1 MKALF
6 LFKTD
11 KKNLIINGFSSF
23 YLNLTQNKSDLK
35 NTFFYI
41 AFLLLSVTFLVAQE
55 NKKIIIENSD
65 FVDMNQTEIPG
76 AIVFTGNVRIIHNG
90 VKMFCNKAYHFKDEN
105 YIKAFGNVQMNQ
117 GDTITMNSRYAEY
130 NGDKE
135 LAFATGDVVLR
146 SPESILTTDTVYF
159 DKKNQVASYNT
170 YGTIRNKENTLT
182 SKSGRYYVD
191 QKKYKFTTAVTVKNP
206 ESTIK
211 TNNLDYYENSG
222 HAYVFGPS
230 TITSKENVIYTEN
243 GFYDT
248 TNDIGKLSKN
258 SKITLDNK
266 IIEGDDLYYDK
277 KKNFSRGI
285 NNVKITDTINK
296 VIATGHYAELYR
308 NAATKKDSMIL
319 TKRALVKTLVEKD
332 TMYMHGKKIIVSG
345 PQDDRVIRAFNNV
358 RFYKTDMSGKCDSL
372 HSNNKTQ
379 LTKLIGKPILWNNEN
394 QMTGDVMHLIGN
406 NKTQKLDSLKVLNN
420 AFIIQK
426 DSLSKNGYNQIKGQ
440 NLYGKFVDSKL
451 KEVDVVKNAE
461 VIYYMYNDANE
472 FIGIN
477 KTLCSKINLEL
488 EENKINSITFFTK
501 TDSNIYPEKEFPENA
516 RKLKGFLWRGDERIL
531 SKDDIFPAEE
541 IALDDKI
548 QIEAKK
554 KAIEADIP
562 MKILPE
568 TLDFDENKKAEEK
581 KTAKKLEVKKKTLIK
596 Q

>member
-1 MKALF
+1 M
-6 LFKTD
+6 
-11 KKNLIINGFSSF
+11 INGFSSF
-23 YLNLTQNKSDLK
+23 YLNLAQNKFDLK

-41 AFLLLSVTFLVAQE
+41 AILLLSVTFSTAQE
-55 NKKIIIENSD
+55 KKKIIIENSD

-105 YIKAFGNVQMNQ
+105 YVKAFGNVQMNQ

-135 LAFATGDVVLR
+135 FAFATGDVVLR
-146 SPESILTTDTVYF
+146 SPESTLTTDTVYF
-159 DKKNQVASYNT
+159 DKKNQEVFYNSF
-170 YGTIRNKENTLT
+170 GTIRNKENTLK

-191 QKKYKFTTAVTVKNP
+191 QKKYKFTTAVTVTNP

-248 TNDIGKLSKN
+248 TNDIGKLAKN

-266 IIEGDDLYYDK
+266 IIEGDDLFYDR
-277 KKNFSRGI
+277 KKNYSRGI

-332 TMYMHGKKIIVSG
+332 TLYMHGKKIIVSG
-345 PQDDRVIRAFNNV
+345 PQEDRVIRAFNNV
-358 RFYKTDMSGKCDSL
+358 RFYKSDMSGKCDSL

-379 LTKLIGKPILWNNEN
+379 LTKMIGKPILWNNEN

-477 KTLCSKINLEL
+477 KTVCSKINLEL
-488 EENKINSITFFTK
+488 DENKIDAITFFTK
-501 TDSNIYPEKEFPENA
+501 TDSHIYPESEFPENA
-516 RKLKGFLWRGDERIL
+516 RKLRGFNWRGDERIL
-531 SKDDIFPAEE
+531 SKEDIFPADEVA
-541 IALDDKI
+541 IDDKI

-554 KAIEADIP
+554 RAIESEKP
-562 MKILPE
+562 MEILPE

-581 KTAKKLEVKKKTLIK
+581 KTAKKPEVKKVKSNK
-596 Q
+596 

>member
-1 MKALF
+1 ML
-6 LFKTD
+6 LND
-11 KKNLIINGFSSF
+11 KKFLIISGFSSF
-23 YLNLTQNKSDLK
+23 YLNLAQNKFNLK
-35 NTFFYI
+35 NTFLYI
-41 AFLLLSVTFLVAQE
+41 AFLLLTITFSTAQE
-55 NKKIIIENSD
+55 KKKIIIENSD

-90 VKMFCNKAYHFKDEN
+90 VRMFCNKAYHFKDEN
-105 YIKAFGNVQMNQ
+105 YVKAFGNVQMNQ

-135 LAFATGDVVLR
+135 FAFATGDVVLR
-146 SPESILTTDTVYF
+146 SPESTLTTDTVYF
-159 DKKNQVASYNT
+159 DKKNQQAFYNT
-170 YGTIRNKENTLT
+170 YGTIRNKENTLR
-182 SKSGRYYVD
+182 SKSGRYFVD
-191 QKKYKFTTAVTVKNP
+191 QKKYKFTTAVTVTNP

-248 TNDIGKLSKN
+248 TNNIGKLSKN

-266 IIEGDDLYYDK
+266 IIEGDDLYYDR
-277 KKNFSRGI
+277 KKNYSRGI

-296 VIATGHYAELYR
+296 VIATGHYGELYR

-332 TMYMHGKKIIVSG
+332 TLYMHGKKIIVSG
-345 PQDDRVIRAFNNV
+345 PQEDRVIRAFNNV
-358 RFYKTDMSGKCDSL
+358 RFYKSDMSGKCDSL

-379 LTKLIGKPILWNNEN
+379 LTKMIGKPILWNNEN
-394 QMTGDVMHLIGN
+394 QMTGDIMHLIGN

-477 KTLCSKINLEL
+477 KTVCSKINLEL
-488 EENKINSITFFTK
+488 EANKISAITFFTK
-501 TDSNIYPEKEFPENA
+501 TDSHIYPEADFPENA
-516 RKLKGFLWRGDERIL
+516 RKLRGFLWRGDERIL
-531 SKDDIFPAEE
+531 SKNDIFPAEE

-554 KAIEADIP
+554 KAIAAEIP
-562 MKILPE
+562 MEIQKE
-568 TLDFDENKKAEEK
+568 TLEYDSNKKVEEKKATKKAES
-581 KTAKKLEVKKKTLIK
+581 KKKTTPK
-596 Q
+596 K

>member
-1 MKALF
+1 LA
-6 LFKTD
+6 
-11 KKNLIINGFSSF
+11 
-23 YLNLTQNKSDLK
+23 QNKFDLK

-41 AFLLLSVTFLVAQE
+41 AFLLLSITFSVAQE
-55 NKKIIIENSD
+55 KKKIIIENSD

-146 SPESILTTDTVYF
+146 SPESTLTTDTVYF

-170 YGTIRNKENTLT
+170 YGTIHNKENTLK

-191 QKKYKFTTAVTVKNP
+191 QKKYKFTTAVTVTNP

-266 IIEGDDLYYDK
+266 IIEGDDLYYDR
-277 KKNFSRGI
+277 KKNYSRGI
-285 NNVKITDTINK
+285 NNIKITDTINN

-345 PQDDRVIRAFNNV
+345 PQEDRVIRAFNNV
-358 RFYKTDMSGKCDSL
+358 RFYKSDMSGKCDSL

-379 LTKLIGKPILWNNEN
+379 LTKLIGRPILWNNEN
-394 QMTGDVMHLIGN
+394 QMTGDIMHLIGN

-440 NLYGKFVDSKL
+440 NLFGKFIESKL

-477 KTLCSKINLEL
+477 KTVCSKINLEL
-488 EENKINSITFFTK
+488 EANKINSITFFTK
-501 TDSNIYPEKEFPENA
+501 TDSFIYPEAEFPENA
-516 RKLKGFLWRGDERIL
+516 RKLRGFLWRGDERIL

-548 QIEAKK
+548 QIDAKK
-554 KAIEADIP
+554 KAKEAAKP
-562 MKILPE
+562 MEILPE
-568 TLDFDENKKAEEK
+568 TLDFDENKKAKEK
-581 KTAKKLEVKKKTLIK
+581 KIEKKADSKKKTVKK

>member
-1 MKALF
+1 ML
-6 LFKTD
+6 T
-11 KKNLIINGFSSF
+11 INFSS
-23 YLNLTQNKSDLK
+23 
-35 NTFFYI
+35 
-41 AFLLLSVTFLVAQE
+41 AQE
-55 NKKIIIENSD
+55 KKKIIIENSD

-76 AIVFTGNVRIIHNG
+76 ATVFTGNVRIIHNG
-90 VKMFCNKAYHFKDEN
+90 VKMYCNKAYHFKDEN
-105 YIKAFGNVQMNQ
+105 YVKAFGNVQMNQ

-135 LAFATGDVVLR
+135 LAFATGDVILR
-146 SPESILTTDTVYF
+146 SPESTLTTDTVYF
-159 DKKNQVASYNT
+159 DKKNQEAFYNS
-170 YGTIRNKENTLT
+170 YGTIRNKENTLK

-191 QKKYKFTTAVTVKNP
+191 QKKYKFTTAVTVTNP
-206 ESTIK
+206 ESNIK

-230 TITSKENVIYTEN
+230 TITNKGNVIYTEN

-248 TNDIGKLSKN
+248 TNNIGKLSKN

-266 IIEGDDLYYDK
+266 IIEGDDLYYDRN
-277 KKNFSRGI
+277 KNYSRGI
-285 NNVKITDTINK
+285 NNVKITDTINN

-332 TMYMHGKKIIVSG
+332 TLYMHGKKIIVSG
-345 PQDDRVIRAFNNV
+345 PQEDRVIRAFNNV
-358 RFYKTDMSGKCDSL
+358 RFYKSDMSGKCDSL

-379 LTKLIGKPILWNNEN
+379 LTKMIGKPILWNNEN
-394 QMTGDVMHLIGN
+394 QMTGDIMHLIGN
-406 NKTQKLDSLKVLNN
+406 NETQKLDSLKVLNN

-440 NLYGKFVDSKL
+440 NLYGKFFEGKL

-477 KTLCSKINLEL
+477 KTVCSKINLEL
-488 EENKINSITFFTK
+488 EENKINAITFFK
-501 TDSNIYPEKEFPENA
+501 DTDSHIYPESEFPENA
-516 RKLKGFLWRGDERIL
+516 RKLKGFNWRGDERIL
-531 SKDDIFPAEE
+531 SKEDIFPADE

-554 KAIEADIP
+554 KALEAEKP
-562 MKILPE
+562 MEILRE
-568 TLDFDENKKAEEK
+568 TLEFDDNKKAEEK
-581 KTAKKLEVKKKTLIK
+581 KVEKNTEVKKKTTPKKIIN
-596 Q
+596 

>member
-1 MKALF
+1 M
-6 LFKTD
+6 
-11 KKNLIINGFSSF
+11 
-23 YLNLTQNKSDLK
+23 K
-35 NTFFYI
+35 NTFLYI
-41 AFLLLSVTFLVAQE
+41 AFLLLTITFSTAQE
-55 NKKIIIENSD
+55 KKKIIIENSD

-90 VKMFCNKAYHFKDEN
+90 VRMVCNKAYHFKDEN
-105 YIKAFGNVQMNQ
+105 YVKAFGNVQMNQ

-135 LAFATGDVVLR
+135 FAFATGDVVMR
-146 SPESILTTDTVYF
+146 SPESTLTTDTVYF
-159 DKKNQVASYNT
+159 DKKNQEAFYNT
-170 YGTIRNKENTLT
+170 YGTIRNKENTLR

-191 QKKYKFTTAVTVKNP
+191 QKKYKFTTAVTVTNP

-248 TNDIGKLSKN
+248 TNDVGKLSKN
-258 SKITLDNK
+258 SKIKLDNK
-266 IIEGDDLYYDK
+266 IIEGDDLYYDR
-277 KKNFSRGI
+277 KKNYSRGI

-332 TMYMHGKKIIVSG
+332 TLYMHGKKIIVSG
-345 PQDDRVIRAFNNV
+345 PQEDRVIRAFNNV
-358 RFYKTDMSGKCDSL
+358 RFYKSDMSGKCDSL

-379 LTKLIGKPILWNNEN
+379 LTKMIGKPILWNNEN

-477 KTLCSKINLEL
+477 KTVCSKINLEL
-488 EENKINSITFFTK
+488 EANKINSITFFTK
-501 TDSNIYPEKEFPENA
+501 TDSFIYPEADFPENA
-516 RKLKGFLWRGDERIL
+516 RKLRGFLWRGDERIL

-554 KAIEADIP
+554 KAVAAEKP
-562 MKILPE
+562 MEILPE
-568 TLDFDENKKAEEK
+568 TLEFDDNKKVEEK
-581 KTAKKLEVKKKTLIK
+581 KTEKKATSKKKTVKK

>member
-1 MKALF
+1 M
-6 LFKTD
+6 
-11 KKNLIINGFSSF
+11 
-23 YLNLTQNKSDLK
+23 K

-41 AFLLLSVTFLVAQE
+41 AFLLLSVTFSVAQE
-55 NKKIIIENSD
+55 KKKIIIENSD

-105 YIKAFGNVQMNQ
+105 YVKAFGNVQMNQ

-135 LAFATGDVVLR
+135 FAFATGDVVLR
-146 SPESILTTDTVYF
+146 SPESTLTTDTVYF
-159 DKKNQVASYNT
+159 DKKNQEAFYNT
-170 YGTIRNKENTLT
+170 YGTIRNKENTLR

-191 QKKYKFTTAVTVKNP
+191 QKKYKFTTAVTVTNP

-266 IIEGDDLYYDK
+266 IIEGDDLFYDR
-277 KKNFSRGI
+277 KKNYSRGI

-332 TMYMHGKKIIVSG
+332 TLFMHGKKIIVSG
-345 PQDDRVIRAFNNV
+345 PQEDRVIRAFNNV
-358 RFYKTDMSGKCDSL
+358 RFYKSDMSGKCDSL

-379 LTKLIGKPILWNNEN
+379 LTKMIGKPILWNNEN

-477 KTLCSKINLEL
+477 KTVCSKINLEL
-488 EENKINSITFFTK
+488 EANKISSITFFTK
-501 TDSNIYPEKEFPENA
+501 TDSFIYPEKDFPENA
-516 RKLKGFLWRGDERIL
+516 RKLRGFLWRGDERIL
-531 SKDDIFPAEE
+531 SKDDVFPAEE

-554 KAIEADIP
+554 KAIESEKP
-562 MKILPE
+562 MEILPE
-568 TLDFDENKKAEEK
+568 TLEFDDNKKVEEK
-581 KTAKKLEVKKKTLIK
+581 KTAKKLEVKKVKSNK
-596 Q
+596 

>member
-1 MKALF
+1 
-6 LFKTD
+6 
-11 KKNLIINGFSSF
+11 
-23 YLNLTQNKSDLK
+23 LTQNKSDLK

-41 AFLLLSVTFLVAQE
+41 AFLLLSVTFSVAQE

-541 IALDDKI
+541 IVLDDKI

-568 TLDFDENKKAEEK
+568 TLDFDEIKKAEEK

>member
-1 MKALF
+1 MLAN
-6 LFKTD
+6 D
-11 KKNLIINGFSSF
+11 KIFLIISGLSSF
-23 YLNLTQNKSDLK
+23 YLNLAQNKSDLK
-35 NTFFYI
+35 NTFLYI
-41 AFLLLSVTFLVAQE
+41 AFLLLTVTFSTAQE
-55 NKKIIIENSD
+55 KKKIIIENSD

-105 YIKAFGNVQMNQ
+105 YVKAFGNVQMNQ

-135 LAFATGDVVLR
+135 FAFATGDVVMR
-146 SPESILTTDTVYF
+146 SPESTLTTDTVYF
-159 DKKNQVASYNT
+159 DKKNQEAFYNT
-170 YGTIRNKENTLT
+170 YGTIRNKENTLR

-191 QKKYKFTTAVTVKNP
+191 QKKYKFTTAVTVTNP

-211 TNNLDYYENSG
+211 TNYLDYYENSG

-266 IIEGDDLYYDK
+266 IIEGDDLYYDR
-277 KKNFSRGI
+277 KKNYSRGI
-285 NNVKITDTINK
+285 NNVKITDTINN

-332 TMYMHGKKIIVSG
+332 TLYMHGKKIIVSG
-345 PQDDRVIRAFNNV
+345 PQEDRVIRAFNNV
-358 RFYKTDMSGKCDSL
+358 RFYKSDMSGKCDSL

-379 LTKLIGKPILWNNEN
+379 LTKMIGKPILWNNEN
-394 QMTGDVMHLIGN
+394 QMTGDIMHLIGN

-451 KEVDVVKNAE
+451 KEVNVVKNAE

-477 KTLCSKINLEL
+477 KTVCSKINLEL
-488 EENKINSITFFTK
+488 EANKINSITFFTK
-501 TDSNIYPEKEFPENA
+501 TDSFIYPEADFPENA
-516 RKLKGFLWRGDERIL
+516 RKLRGFLWRGDERIL

-554 KAIEADIP
+554 KAISAEKP
-562 MKILPE
+562 MEILPE
-568 TLDFDENKKAEEK
+568 TLEFDENKKAEEK
-581 KTAKKLEVKKKTLIK
+581 KTTKKPEVKKVKSNK
-596 Q
+596 

>member
-1 MKALF
+1 ML
-6 LFKTD
+6 LND
-11 KKNLIINGFSSF
+11 KIFLIINGFSSF
-23 YLNLTQNKSDLK
+23 YLNLAQNKSDLK
-35 NTFFYI
+35 NTFLYI
-41 AFLLLSVTFLVAQE
+41 AFLLLTITFSTAQE
-55 NKKIIIENSD
+55 KKKIIIENSD
-65 FVDMNQTEIPG
+65 FTDRNEIEIPG
-76 AIVFTGNVRIIHNG
+76 ATVFTGNVRIIHNG
-90 VKMFCNKAYHFKDEN
+90 VKMFCNKAYYFKGEN
-105 YIKAFGNVQMNQ
+105 YVKAFGNVQMNQ
-117 GDTITMNSRYAEY
+117 GDTITLNSRYAEY

-135 LAFATGDVVLR
+135 FAFATGDVVLR
-146 SPESILTTDTVYF
+146 SPESTLTTDTVYF
-159 DKKNQVASYNT
+159 DKKNQQAFYNT
-170 YGTIRNKENTLT
+170 YGTIRNKENTLR

-191 QKKYKFTTAVTVKNP
+191 QKKYKFTTAVTVTNP
-206 ESTIK
+206 ESIIK

-230 TITSKENVIYTEN
+230 TITNKENVIYTEN

-248 TNDIGKLSKN
+248 TNDVGKLSKN

-266 IIEGDDLYYDK
+266 IIEGDDLYYDR
-277 KKNFSRGI
+277 KKNYSRGI

-332 TMYMHGKKIIVSG
+332 TLYMHGKKIIVSG
-345 PQDDRVIRAFNNV
+345 PQEDRVIRAFNNV
-358 RFYKTDMSGKCDSL
+358 RFYKSDMSGKCDSL

-379 LTKLIGKPILWNNEN
+379 LTKMIGKPILWNNEN

-477 KTLCSKINLEL
+477 KTVCSKINLEL

-501 TDSNIYPEKEFPENA
+501 TDSHIYPEADFPENA
-516 RKLKGFLWRGDERIL
+516 RKLRGFLWRGDERIL

-554 KAIEADIP
+554 KAIAAEKP
-562 MKILPE
+562 MEIQKE
-568 TLDFDENKKAEEK
+568 TLEYDDNKKAEEK
-581 KTAKKLEVKKKTLIK
+581 KTEKKTEVKKKTTSK
-596 Q
+596 K

>member
-1 MKALF
+1 ML
-6 LFKTD
+6 T
-11 KKNLIINGFSSF
+11 INFSS
-23 YLNLTQNKSDLK
+23 
-35 NTFFYI
+35 
-41 AFLLLSVTFLVAQE
+41 AQE
-55 NKKIIIENSD
+55 KKKIIIENSD

-76 AIVFTGNVRIIHNG
+76 ATVFTGNVRIIHNG
-90 VKMFCNKAYHFKDEN
+90 VKMYCNKAYHFKDEN
-105 YIKAFGNVQMNQ
+105 YVKAFGNVQMNQ

-135 LAFATGDVVLR
+135 LAFATGDVILR
-146 SPESILTTDTVYF
+146 SPESTLTTDTVYF
-159 DKKNQVASYNT
+159 DKKNQEAFYNS
-170 YGTIRNKENTLT
+170 YGTIRNKENTLK

-191 QKKYKFTTAVTVKNP
+191 QKKYKFTTAVTVTNP
-206 ESTIK
+206 ESNIK

-230 TITSKENVIYTEN
+230 TITNKGNVIYTEN

-248 TNDIGKLSKN
+248 TNNIGKLSKN

-266 IIEGDDLYYDK
+266 IIEGDDLYYDRN
-277 KKNFSRGI
+277 KNYSRGI
-285 NNVKITDTINK
+285 NNVKITDTINN

-332 TMYMHGKKIIVSG
+332 TLYMHGKKIIVSG
-345 PQDDRVIRAFNNV
+345 PQEDRVIRAFNNV
-358 RFYKTDMSGKCDSL
+358 RFYKSDMSGKCDSL

-379 LTKLIGKPILWNNEN
+379 LTKMIGKPILWNNEN
-394 QMTGDVMHLIGN
+394 QMTGDIMHLIGN
-406 NKTQKLDSLKVLNN
+406 NETQKLDSLKVLNN

-440 NLYGKFVDSKL
+440 NLYGKFFEGKL

-477 KTLCSKINLEL
+477 KTVCSKINLEL
-488 EENKINSITFFTK
+488 EENKINAITFFK
-501 TDSNIYPEKEFPENA
+501 DTDSHIYPESEFPENA
-516 RKLKGFLWRGDERIL
+516 RKLKGFNWRGDERIL
-531 SKDDIFPAEE
+531 SKEDIFPADE

-554 KAIEADIP
+554 KAVEAEKP
-562 MKILPE
+562 MEILRE
-568 TLDFDENKKAEEK
+568 TLEFDDNKKAEEK
-581 KTAKKLEVKKKTLIK
+581 KVEKNTEVKKKTTPKKIIN
-596 Q
+596 

>member
-1 MKALF
+1 M
-6 LFKTD
+6 
-11 KKNLIINGFSSF
+11 
-23 YLNLTQNKSDLK
+23 K

-41 AFLLLSVTFLVAQE
+41 VFLLLTINFSSAQE
-55 NKKIIIENSD
+55 KKKIIIENSD

-76 AIVFTGNVRIIHNG
+76 ATVFTGNVRIIHNG
-90 VKMFCNKAYHFKDEN
+90 VKMYCNKAYHFKDEN
-105 YIKAFGNVQMNQ
+105 YVKAFGNVQMNQ

-135 LAFATGDVVLR
+135 LAFATGDVILR
-146 SPESILTTDTVYF
+146 SPESTLTTDTVYF
-159 DKKNQVASYNT
+159 DKKNQEAFYNS
-170 YGTIRNKENTLT
+170 YGTIRNKENTLK

-191 QKKYKFTTAVTVKNP
+191 QKKYKFTTAVTVTNP
-206 ESTIK
+206 ESNIK
-211 TNNLDYYENSG
+211 TNNLDYYVNSG

-230 TITSKENVIYTEN
+230 TITNKGNVIYTEN

-248 TNDIGKLSKN
+248 TNNIGKLSKN

-266 IIEGDDLYYDK
+266 IIEGDDLYYDRN
-277 KKNFSRGI
+277 KNYSRGI
-285 NNVKITDTINK
+285 NNVKITDTVNK

-308 NAATKKDSMIL
+308 NAETKKDSMIL

-345 PQDDRVIRAFNNV
+345 PQEDRVIRAFNNV

-372 HSNNKTQ
+372 WSNNKSE
-379 LTKLIGKPILWNNEN
+379 LTKLIGRPILWNNDN
-394 QMTGDVMHLIGN
+394 QMTGDIMHLIGN
-406 NKTQKLDSLKVLNN
+406 NETQKLDSLKVLNN

-440 NLYGKFVDSKL
+440 NLYGKFFEGKL

-477 KTLCSKINLEL
+477 KTVCSKINLEL

-501 TDSNIYPEKEFPENA
+501 TDSHIYPEADFPENA
-516 RKLKGFLWRGDERIL
+516 RKLRGFVWRGDERIL

-541 IALDDKI
+541 IAIDDKI

-554 KAIEADIP
+554 KSIESEKP
-562 MKILPE
+562 MEIQKE
-568 TLDFDENKKAEEK
+568 TLEYDSKNKVKEK
-581 KTAKKLEVKKKTLIK
+581 KSDKKPEAKKVKSNK

>member
-1 MKALF
+1 M
-6 LFKTD
+6 
-11 KKNLIINGFSSF
+11 
-23 YLNLTQNKSDLK
+23 LT
-35 NTFFYI
+35 
-41 AFLLLSVTFLVAQE
+41 VTFSVAQE
-55 NKKIIIENSD
+55 KKKIIIENSD
-65 FVDMNQTEIPG
+65 FVDKNQTEIPG
-76 AIVFTGNVRIIHNG
+76 ATVFTGNVRIIHNG
-90 VKMFCNKAYHFKDEN
+90 VKMNCNKAYHFEKEN
-105 YIKAFGNVQMNQ
+105 YVKAFGNVQMNQ

-146 SPESILTTDTVYF
+146 SPESTLTTDTVYF
-159 DKKNQVASYNT
+159 DKKNQQAFYNT
-170 YGTIRNKENTLT
+170 YGTIRNKENTLK
-182 SKSGRYYVD
+182 SKSGYYYVD
-191 QKKYKFTTAVTVKNP
+191 QKKYKFITAVTVTNP

-248 TNDIGKLSKN
+248 TNDVGKLSKN

-266 IIEGDDLYYDK
+266 IIEGDDLYYDR
-277 KKNFSRGI
+277 KKNYSRGI

-332 TMYMHGKKIIVSG
+332 TLYMHGKKIIVSG
-345 PQDDRVIRAFNNV
+345 PQEDRVIRAFNNV
-358 RFYKTDMSGKCDSL
+358 RFYKSDMSGKCDSL

-379 LTKLIGKPILWNNEN
+379 LTKMIGKPILWNNEN

-477 KTLCSKINLEL
+477 KTVCSKINLEL

-501 TDSNIYPEKEFPENA
+501 TDSFIYPEKDFPENA
-516 RKLKGFLWRGDERIL
+516 RKLRGFLWRGDERIL

-554 KAIEADIP
+554 KAVAAEKP
-562 MKILPE
+562 MEILPE
-568 TLDFDENKKAEEK
+568 TLEFDDNKKAEEK
-581 KTAKKLEVKKKTLIK
+581 KADKKTASKKKTTPK
-596 Q
+596 K

>member
-568 TLDFDENKKAEEK
+568 TLDFDEIKKAEEK

>member
-1 MKALF
+1 M
-6 LFKTD
+6 
-11 KKNLIINGFSSF
+11 
-23 YLNLTQNKSDLK
+23 K

-568 TLDFDENKKAEEK
+568 TLDFDEIKKAEEK

>member
-1 MKALF
+1 ML
-6 LFKTD
+6 LND
-11 KKNLIINGFSSF
+11 KIFLIISAFSSF
-23 YLNLTQNKSDLK
+23 YLNLAQNKSDLR

-41 AFLLLSVTFLVAQE
+41 AFLLLSVTFSVAQE
-55 NKKIIIENSD
+55 KKKIIIENSD

-90 VKMFCNKAYHFKDEN
+90 VRMVCNKAYHFKDEN
-105 YIKAFGNVQMNQ
+105 YVKAFGNVQMNQ

-135 LAFATGDVVLR
+135 FAFATGDVVLR
-146 SPESILTTDTVYF
+146 SPESTLTTDTVYF
-159 DKKNQVASYNT
+159 DKKNQQAFYNT
-170 YGTIRNKENTLT
+170 YGTIRNKENTLR

-191 QKKYKFTTAVTVKNP
+191 QKKYKFTTAVTVTNP

-230 TITSKENVIYTEN
+230 TIISKENVIYTEN

-266 IIEGDDLYYDK
+266 IIEGDDLYYDR
-277 KKNFSRGI
+277 KKNYSRGI

-332 TMYMHGKKIIVSG
+332 TLFMHGKKIIVSG
-345 PQDDRVIRAFNNV
+345 PQEDRVIRAFNNV
-358 RFYKTDMSGKCDSL
+358 RFYKSDMSGKCDSL
-372 HSNNKTQ
+372 WSNNKSE
-379 LTKLIGKPILWNNEN
+379 LTKLIGKPILWNNDN
-394 QMTGDVMHLIGN
+394 QMTGDIMHLIGN

-477 KTLCSKINLEL
+477 KTVCSRINLEL
-488 EENKINSITFFTK
+488 EANKINSITFFTK
-501 TDSNIYPEKEFPENA
+501 TDSFIYPEKDFPENA
-516 RKLKGFLWRGDERIL
+516 RKLRGFLWRGDERIL

-554 KAIEADIP
+554 KAVAAEKP
-562 MKILPE
+562 MEILPE
-568 TLDFDENKKAEEK
+568 TLEFDDNKKVEEK
-581 KTAKKLEVKKKTLIK
+581 KTEKKAASKKKTVKK

>member
-1 MKALF
+1 M
-6 LFKTD
+6 
-11 KKNLIINGFSSF
+11 
-23 YLNLTQNKSDLK
+23 K

-41 AFLLLSVTFLVAQE
+41 AFLLLTVSFLSAQE
-55 NKKIIIENSD
+55 KKKIIIENSD

-76 AIVFTGNVRIIHNG
+76 ATVFTGNVRIIHNG
-90 VKMFCNKAYHFKDEN
+90 VKMFCNKAYHFKSEN
-105 YIKAFGNVQMNQ
+105 YVKAFGNVQMNQ
-117 GDTITMNSRYAEY
+117 GDTITMNSKYAEY

-135 LAFATGDVVLR
+135 FAFATGDVVLR
-146 SPESILTTDTVYF
+146 SPESTLTTDTVYF
-159 DKKNQVASYNT
+159 DKKNQEAFYNT
-170 YGTIRNKENTLT
+170 YGTIRNKENTLR
-182 SKSGRYYVD
+182 SKSGRYYVN
-191 QKKYKFTTAVTVKNP
+191 QKKYKFTTAVTVTNP
-206 ESTIK
+206 ESNIK

-230 TITSKENVIYTEN
+230 TITNKGNIIYTEN

-248 TNDIGKLSKN
+248 TNNIGKLSKN

-266 IIEGDDLYYDK
+266 IIEGDDLYYDR
-277 KKNFSRGI
+277 KKNYSRGI

-319 TKRALVKTLVEKD
+319 TKKALVKTLVEKD

-345 PQDDRVIRAFNNV
+345 PQENRIIRAFNNV
-358 RFYKTDMSGKCDSL
+358 RFYKSDMSGKCDSL
-372 HSNNKTQ
+372 WSNNKTQ
-379 LTKLIGKPILWNNEN
+379 LTKLIGKPILWNNDN

-406 NKTQKLDSLKVLNN
+406 NKTEELDSLKVLNN

-426 DSLSKNGYNQIKGQ
+426 DSLSKNGYNQIKGV
-440 NLYGKFVDSKL
+440 NLYGKFFGNKL

-477 KTLCSKINLEL
+477 KTVCSKINLEL
-488 EENKINSITFFTK
+488 EENKIDAITFFTK
-501 TDSNIYPEKEFPENA
+501 TDSHIYPENEFPENA
-516 RKLKGFLWRGDERIL
+516 RKLRGFIWRGNERIL
-531 SKDDIFPAEE
+531 SKDDIFPSEE
-541 IALDDKI
+541 LALDDKI

-554 KAIEADIP
+554 KATIAEKP
-562 MKILPE
+562 MEILPE
-568 TLDFDENKKAEEK
+568 TLELNENKKNVDKKMDK
-581 KTAKKLEVKKKTLIK
+581 KTESKKKISPKK

>member
-1 MKALF
+1 LA
-6 LFKTD
+6 
-11 KKNLIINGFSSF
+11 
-23 YLNLTQNKSDLK
+23 QNKSDLK

-41 AFLLLSVTFLVAQE
+41 AFLMLTVTFSLAQE
-55 NKKIIIENSD
+55 KKKIIIENSD

-105 YIKAFGNVQMNQ
+105 YVKAFGNVQMNQ

-130 NGDKE
+130 NGNEE
-135 LAFATGDVVLR
+135 LAYATGDVILR
-146 SPESILTTDTVYF
+146 SPESTLTTDTVYF
-159 DKKNQVASYNT
+159 DKKKQQAFYNSF
-170 YGTIRNKENTLT
+170 GTIRNKENTLK
-182 SKSGRYYVD
+182 SKSGHYYID
-191 QKKYKFTTAVTVKNP
+191 QKKYKFTTAVTVTNP

-230 TITSKENVIYTEN
+230 TIINKGNVIYTEN

-248 TNDIGKLSKN
+248 TNNIGKLSKN
-258 SKITLDNK
+258 SKISLDNK

-277 KKNFSRGI
+277 NRNYSRGI
-285 NNVKITDTINK
+285 NNVKITDTINN
-296 VIATGHYAELYR
+296 VITTGHYAELYR
-308 NAATKKDSMIL
+308 NAATQKDSMVL
-319 TKRALVKTLVEKD
+319 TKKALVKTLVEKD

-345 PQDDRVIRAFNNV
+345 PKDNRVIRAFNNV

-372 HSNNKTQ
+372 WSNNKSE
-379 LTKLIGKPILWNNEN
+379 LTKLIGKPILWNNDN

-406 NKTQKLDSLKVLNN
+406 NKTEQLDSLKVLNN

-440 NLYGKFVDSKL
+440 NLYGKFFNNRL

-477 KTLCSKINLEL
+477 KTVCSKINLEL
-488 EENKINSITFFTK
+488 EENKIDAITFFTK
-501 TDSNIYPEKEFPENA
+501 TDSHIYPESEFPENA
-516 RKLKGFLWRGDERIL
+516 RKLRGFLWRGDERIL
-531 SKDDIFPAEE
+531 SKDDIFPEEE

-554 KAIEADIP
+554 KAIEAEKP
-562 MKILPE
+562 MEILPE
-568 TLDFDENKKAEEK
+568 TLELNENKKAEEK
-581 KTAKKLEVKKKTLIK
+581 KTPKKTEVKKVKSNK
-596 Q
+596 